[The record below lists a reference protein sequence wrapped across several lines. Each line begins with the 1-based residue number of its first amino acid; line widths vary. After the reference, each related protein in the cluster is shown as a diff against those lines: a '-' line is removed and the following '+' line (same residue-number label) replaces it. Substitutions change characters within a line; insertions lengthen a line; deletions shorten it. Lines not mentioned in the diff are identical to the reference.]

1 MGNAI
6 ITGASGFIGFHLCKI
21 LNDKGIK
28 TYAVLRN
35 ETSHYDELKSFENII
50 PVICDLD
57 QITSLPRLIPE
68 ASIDVLYHLAWGG
81 VSGRD
86 RGNYHIQLKNIK
98 ITLELITA
106 VSELNCKRFVGVGST
121 AEYDAYNACEADGV
135 SPDIVGLYGTSKL
148 TVHFMSKILCRSLG
162 MEHIWGNIGNTF
174 GVGDKS
180 NNFINFASK
189 RILSKDEAKFTSGE
203 QNYDFVYV
211 TDVAEAIYCLG
222 SEGKDKCSYY
232 IGSGNPRQLKEYIVA
247 LRDQL
252 NPEKE
257 LQLGAIPYNGISAPI
272 ESFSIEKIKRDTGF
286 VPKVSFEEGINNLKT
301 FLKET
306 E

>member
-1 MGNAI
+1 MNNAI
-6 ITGASGFIGFHLCKI
+6 ITGASGFIGFNLCKI

-35 ETSHYDELKSFENII
+35 ETSYNDELKSLENIT
-50 PVICDLD
+50 PVICDLNE
-57 QITSLPRLIPE
+57 ITSLPRLIPE
-68 ASIDVLYHLAWGG
+68 SSVDVLYHLAWEG
-81 VSGRD
+81 VSGQD
-86 RGNYHIQLKNIK
+86 RGNYHIQLKNIES
-98 ITLELITA
+98 TLELITA

-121 AEYDAYNACEADGV
+121 AEYDAYNACEADGI
-135 SPDIVGLYGTSKL
+135 SPDVVSLYGTSKL
-148 TVHFMSKILCRSLG
+148 TTHFMSKILCKSFG
-162 MEHIWGNIGNTF
+162 IEHIWGNIGNTF

-180 NNFINFASK
+180 DNFINFAFK
-189 RILSKDEAKFTSGE
+189 CILSNDEAKFTAGE

-222 SEGKDKCSYY
+222 SDGKDKCSYY
-232 IGSGNPRQLKEYIVA
+232 IGSGSPRQLKEYIVV
-247 LRDQL
+247 LRDML

-257 LQLGAIPYNGISAPI
+257 LKLGAIPYNGISAPI
-272 ESFSIEKIKRDTGF
+272 ETFGIEKIQEDTGF
-286 VPKVSFEEGINNLKT
+286 VPKVSFEDGINNLKA